1 MITALF
7 YCKDMAML
15 PESARTA
22 AAYLGGGIARGIEQK
37 GAQVAQAGKNLIKNT
52 AREVTVGSAA
62 VGTQGQRVAFA
73 GLQKDPIGG
82 RVGEFLQNI
91 GSQAQQFGASVGTK
105 GAIKKRDVGLAAVG
119 AAMAGTF
126 VGGMGANAGIN
137 ALIGFQ
143 ATNPRGRVPSE
154 QGRMGGNVMPS
165 DLQTSYIALNQP
177 GSPLGMQQMRL
188 SYDVKSAQERQ
199 RLLRA
204 AMGPETI
211 YNNGPEAES

>member
-1 MITALF
+1 
-7 YCKDMAML
+7 ML

-37 GAQVAQAGKNLIKNT
+37 GAQVARTGMQAAESASSGIGQK
-52 AREVTVGSAA
+52 VG
-62 VGTQGQRVAFA
+62 Q
-73 GLQKDPIGG
+73 
-82 RVGEFLQNI
+82 FLENM

-119 AAMAGTF
+119 AAMTGAF
-126 VGGMGANAGIN
+126 VGGMGANAGLN
-137 ALIGFQ
+137 SLIAFQ
-143 ATNPRGRVPSE
+143 ASNPRGRVPSQPGE
-154 QGRMGGNVMPS
+154 MGGNVMPA

-188 SYDVKSAQERQ
+188 SYDMKAAQDRQ

-204 AMGPETI
+204 AIGPEAV
-211 YNNGPEAES
+211 YSNGPEAEQ

>member
-1 MITALF
+1 
-7 YCKDMAML
+7 MAML

-37 GAQVAQAGKNLIKNT
+37 GAQVAQTGMQAAGAAKSG
-52 AREVTVGSAA
+52 VGQK
-62 VGTQGQRVAFA
+62 VGQ
-73 GLQKDPIGG
+73 
-82 RVGEFLQNI
+82 FLQNI

-105 GAIKKRDVGLAAVG
+105 GAIKKRDVGLAAAG
-119 AAMAGTF
+119 AAMTGAF

-137 ALIGFQ
+137 ALMGYQ
-143 ATNPRGRVPSE
+143 TTNLRARPPAKPGV
-154 QGRMGGNVMPS
+154 MGGNVMPS

-177 GSPLGMQQMRL
+177 GSPLGMQQMRM

-204 AMGPETI
+204 AMGPEPV

>member
-1 MITALF
+1 
-7 YCKDMAML
+7 ML

-37 GAQVAQAGKNLIKNT
+37 GAQIAQAGTNLIKNT
-52 AREVTVGSAA
+52 AREIPLGSVAA
-62 VGTQGQRVAFA
+62 GAQGQKMAFM
-73 GLQKDPIGG
+73 GLGKDPIGG

-105 GAIKKRDVGLAAVG
+105 GAMKKRDLGLAAIG
-119 AAMAGTF
+119 AGMTGAF
-126 VGGMGANAGIN
+126 VGGMGANSGIN
-137 ALIGFQ
+137 ALMGYQ
-143 ATNPRGRVPSE
+143 ATNLRNRPAAEPGMVA
-154 QGRMGGNVMPS
+154 GNVMPQ

-199 RLLRA
+199 RMLRA
-204 AMGPETI
+204 AMGAGEM
-211 YNNGPEAES
+211 YSEEQG

>member
-1 MITALF
+1 
-7 YCKDMAML
+7 MAML

-37 GAQVAQAGKNLIKNT
+37 GVQVAQAGMRT
-52 AREVTVGSAA
+52 AEAASSGIGQKVGN
-62 VGTQGQRVAFA
+62 
-73 GLQKDPIGG
+73 
-82 RVGEFLQNI
+82 FLQNV

-105 GAIKKRDVGLAAVG
+105 GAIKKRDVGLAAAG
-119 AAMAGTF
+119 AAMTGAF
-126 VGGMGANAGIN
+126 VGGMGANAGLN
-137 ALIGFQ
+137 ALIAFQ
-143 ATNPRGRVPSE
+143 ATNPRGRVPTE

-188 SYDVKSAQERQ
+188 SYDMKAAQERQ

-204 AMGPETI
+204 AMGPEAMY
-211 YNNGPEAES
+211 YNGGEGEA